1 MQRFCPHCGTPA
13 ESGDKFC
20 RRCGAGLEK
29 IARPEEVDSIKPP
42 TRNKPDFLNG
52 WIATTVLGIIL
63 LLADIIYCNIVLNT
77 AISKL
82 GLWEVWEATPWYD
95 LPMLNTP
102 LMWIAYVLC
111 IIGCYGVLKCRKRS
125 LGWLFLPIVF
135 SLAGAGAL
143 LIFVRKENN

>member
-1 MQRFCPHCGTPA
+1 MQRFCPHCGTQA

-20 RRCGAGLEK
+20 RRCGARLEK
-29 IARPEEVDSIKPP
+29 MARPEEIDSIKPP
-42 TRNKPDFLNG
+42 TETKRGFLSG

-63 LLADIIYCNIVLNT
+63 QVVDIIYCNIVLNT

-82 GLWEVWEATPWYD
+82 GLWEIWEATPWYD

-102 LMWIAYVLC
+102 LMWIGYFMS

-125 LGWLFLPIVF
+125 LRWLFLPIVL
-135 SLAGAGAL
+135 SGAGADAL
-143 LIFVRKENN
+143 LIFIRKENN